1 MIVTKKTKQLN
12 PDDLSEGIVLL
23 IDKDISKTSFNVV
36 SAVRRK
42 LNIKKVGHAGTLDPM
57 ATGLLIVCTGK
68 KTKEI
73 YKYQDQ
79 KKNYEGTITLGIK
92 TPSMDGETEPTS
104 VKPFDHLTEDQI
116 IEVRKK
122 FLGEIDQIP
131 PMYSALKHKG
141 KSLYKYARKG
151 IEIKRKPRKV
161 TIYNFIVKEI
171 KLPEITFEIECSK
184 GTYIRVIAN
193 DIGEELGCGAYLSS
207 LRRTQIGDY
216 SVADSLTVD
225 ELNQIEYSE
234 NNNL

>member
-1 MIVTKKTKQLN
+1 MIITKQTKQIN
-12 PDDLSEGIVLL
+12 PSDLTEGIVLL
-23 IDKDISKTSFNVV
+23 IDKVKSKTSFNVV

-79 KKNYEGTITLGIK
+79 KKIYEGAITLGTT

-104 VKPFDHLTEDQI
+104 VKSFENVTEDQI
-116 IEVRKK
+116 AEVRKM

-151 IEIKRKPRKV
+151 IEIERKPRKV
-161 TIYNFIVKEI
+161 TIYNFLIKEI

-193 DIGEELGCGAYLSS
+193 DFGEKLGCGAYLSG

-216 SVADSLTVD
+216 SVYDSLTVD
-225 ELNQIEYSE
+225 ELNQIEFSE
-234 NNNL
+234 NNSL